1 MHLSHESPLRVLLDL
16 LLASR
21 INDQTK
27 LLDFGRQLAASL
39 GLPCNPVGANNAK
52 TGTPATYRP
61 VGPTCPPCPVS
72 DICYANFGRVKLHA
86 QRSASSPSAS
96 LTAAAVAIAVAV
108 KMGTLARLHVS
119 GDFFDDGVP
128 DEAYI
133 NGLIEVAQHVR
144 IQQQLD
150 GPVAWT
156 YTHGD
161 KGVFEA
167 YRLTLEGAGICVL
180 YSDVVEAGGAV
191 VWPFAKLDELRRVHP
206 NQAFLRCPAQLH
218 KAITCRRCLRCI
230 TAKGRGEC
238 IVFDPHGPRASQLHH
253 VS

>member
-21 INDQTK
+21 ISDQTK

-39 GLPCNPVGANNAK
+39 GLSCNPVGANNAK

-72 DICYANFGRVKLHA
+72 DICYAKYGRVKLHA

-96 LTAAAVAIAVAV
+96 LTAAAVAIAVSV
-108 KMGTLARLHVS
+108 KTDTLARLHVS

-133 NGLIEVAQHVR
+133 NGLVEIARHVR
-144 IQQQLD
+144 RQQQIN

-156 YTHGD
+156 YTHASKD
-161 KGVFEA
+161 VFEG
-167 YRLTLEGAGICVL
+167 YRLQLEVAGICVL

-191 VWPFAKLDELRRVHP
+191 VWPFAKLADLRDKHP
-206 NQAFLRCPAQLH
+206 KQTFLRCPAQLH

-230 TAKGRGEC
+230 TARYRGEC
-238 IVFDPHGPRASQLHH
+238 IVFDPHGPNSRQLQLR
-253 VS
+253 